1 MSDSKEDIEE
11 TLLQAMSVDDTPV
24 LPEDYVA
31 KAGAPLAD
39 KSHIATKDE
48 VISALKTVSDPEIMI
63 NIYDMGLVYK
73 IEISGE
79 GNVFVEMTL
88 TAPTCPVA
96 GILPEQAANAIAQLD
111 GTGEVEVKVVW
122 EPAWSPEKM
131 SQEAKDMLE
140 MI

>member
-1 MSDSKEDIEE
+1 MSDSTEDMEQ
-11 TLLQAMSVDDTPV
+11 TLLQAMSIDDTPV
-24 LPEDYVA
+24 LPEDYAA
-31 KAGAPLAD
+31 KAGAPLEKGAT
-39 KSHIATKDE
+39 IATKDK
-48 VISALKTVSDPEIMI
+48 VIDALRTVSDPEIMI

-73 IEISGE
+73 IEISDD
-79 GNVFVEMTL
+79 GNVYVEMTL

-96 GILPEQAANAIAQLD
+96 GILPGQAADAVANLE

-140 MI
+140 LI